1 MNSLF
6 PHRFVLS
13 GNTRIVIFSLPF
25 RLTPGTTARFTVV
38 ATPGYMTQQSISK
51 KGGYENV

>member
-6 PHRFVLS
+6 PRPFVLS
-13 GNTRIVIFSLPF
+13 VKTRIVIFSLPF
-25 RLTPGTTARFTVV
+25 RVTPGATARLTVV
-38 ATPGYMTQQSISK
+38 ATPGYMIHQSIFK